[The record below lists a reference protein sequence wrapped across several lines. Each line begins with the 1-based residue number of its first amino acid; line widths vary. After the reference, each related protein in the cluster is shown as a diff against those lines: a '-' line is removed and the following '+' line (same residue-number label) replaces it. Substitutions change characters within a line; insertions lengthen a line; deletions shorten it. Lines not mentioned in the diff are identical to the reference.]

1 MRWQSVIATADFRNP
16 LTFSAKAE
24 CQGPE
29 HTLAHM
35 HFALNDAVRML
46 SRTPGV
52 LQALLADLP
61 EAWTTPDYGPGT
73 WSAREIVAHLIY
85 GERTDWVPR
94 LRLILSPG
102 GPHTFEPFDRAGHK
116 GLLASHGLAELLKVF
131 EVARAESL
139 ASVRA
144 RGLSEGDLARTAR
157 HPALGEAS
165 ASQLLS
171 AWVVHDLN
179 HIAQICKAMAFQ
191 YCEAVGPWEAY
202 LSILSPPNPR

>member
-1 MRWQSVIATADFRNP
+1 MRFSLAQSMP
-16 LTFSAKAE
+16 LLE
-24 CQGPE
+24 
-29 HTLAHM
+29 
-35 HFALNDAVRML
+35 
-46 SRTPGV
+46 RTPRV
-52 LQALLADLP
+52 LHALLADLP
-61 EAWTTPDYGPGT
+61 ESWTTPDYGPET
-73 WSAREIVAHLIY
+73 WSAREIVAHLIH

-116 GLLASHGLAELLKVF
+116 GLLASHGLAELLAVF

-144 RGLSEGDLARTAR
+144 CGLSEGDLARTAR

-179 HIAQICKAMAFQ
+179 HIAQICKAIAFQ
-191 YCEAVGPWEAY
+191 YREAVGPWEAY